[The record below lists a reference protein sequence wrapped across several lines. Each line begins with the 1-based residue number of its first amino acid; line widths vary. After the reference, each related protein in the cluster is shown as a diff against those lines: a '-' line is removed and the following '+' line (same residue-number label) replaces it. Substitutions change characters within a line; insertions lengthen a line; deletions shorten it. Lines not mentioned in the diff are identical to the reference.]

1 MWVDVKVDALVK
13 YTKGLQS
20 LSRRAIRWNDRRIDL
35 KGSAQVARGTI
46 SLSDLCTDGLMRCS
60 IPFEPTRQ
68 TWYLEAIGGSAS
80 EPLARKEG
88 GPGPGGP
95 GPRFAEGVVCSWST
109 PRPPACSGT
118 ESPQPCLLFRVFS

>member
-68 TWYLEAIGGSAS
+68 THAVSKRSVA
-80 EPLARKEG
+80 PLPNR
-88 GPGPGGP
+88 
-95 GPRFAEGVVCSWST
+95 
-109 PRPPACSGT
+109 
-118 ESPQPCLLFRVFS
+118 